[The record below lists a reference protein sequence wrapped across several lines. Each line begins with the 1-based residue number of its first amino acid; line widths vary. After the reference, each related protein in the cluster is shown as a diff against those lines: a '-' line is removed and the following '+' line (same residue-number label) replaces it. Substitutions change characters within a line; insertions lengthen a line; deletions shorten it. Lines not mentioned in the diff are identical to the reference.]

1 MSPFLPNFTTK
12 EHMVIKTMFLVEIT
26 VDCAEKNICPT
37 KNGSSVQY
45 VKYGLTESVF
55 TCKNDN

>member
-1 MSPFLPNFTTK
+1 MSSFLPNFTAK
-12 EHMVIKTMFLVEIT
+12 EHVVIKAMLLVEII
-26 VDCAEKNICPT
+26 VDCVEKNVCPAKIC
-37 KNGSSVQY
+37 SSVQY